1 MHMAIV
7 LDEYGGTAGLVTV
20 EDIVEEVVG
29 EIRDEYDRVVEVP
42 LRKVDSNT
50 IEVDAKVHIEDINEA
65 LGVELPEEEEYDTIG
80 GFLFSQMGKV
90 PVPGDTFTSHFVEFT
105 ILDADERRI
114 RNPQARLGAH
124 VFDIAPESKI
134 LACGFLGGASR
145 SGIGRH
151 APVPFH
157 R

>member
-65 LGVELPEEEEYDTIG
+65 LGVELPEDDEYDTIG

-90 PVPGDTFTSHFVEFT
+90 PAAGDTFTSHSVEFT
-105 ILDADERRI
+105 ILEADERRI
-114 RNPQARLGAH
+114 KNLRIEAL
-124 VFDIAPESKI
+124 
-134 LACGFLGGASR
+134 R
-145 SGIGRH
+145 S
-151 APVPFH
+151 AEAEQE
-157 R
+157 